1 MFIFV
6 YKIIHPHT
14 LQQIL
19 YYSILMDEDSQ
30 HSQPS
35 QYSQSQNS
43 FEETTNT
50 LPMSPPRSPPM
61 SPPRSPPMSPPR
73 SPQQLDLSLLRRFS
87 QPESIPYSP
96 HSPLSSPPSSVRL
109 SPQSQP
115 PQYSPVFTC
124 VKFTPPIRNNP
135 GPPKKSLPTIP
146 MCIDETE
153 LLNQSIKPMTV
164 LSIQPFIEPLAIE
177 IYKFIK
183 INNATILYDIEIK
196 CPNPSEYT
204 ARANKYAFSSCCG
217 FSAPVMAC
225 ILYINLLHCNQKGID
240 LLSGFSTHNFLSLL
254 DYGQPLELKNNG
266 ETIIIPNREN
276 LYERIGRFYMLIS
289 GYAHFPQDIGW
300 NKRCSTNYTLLP
312 GINLVTIFEYYP
324 NPDSTGKCATFHHFL
339 VYCLEDKDKEYKED
353 EGLKRTKKRGRDK
366 IEEESYDS
374 IIYDTWAGGC
384 DGYRHAFIRIKKF
397 SDIQDLFDRI
407 NKTKDVGKRNDIFL
421 RYFNAPNKL
430 GKFDFPEQ
438 VQVGILNGAELDKYF
453 WTYLYGKDV
462 TGNTSKYT
470 QKATQDVLDEL
481 YDSSAH
487 NSAHSSAHSSPHN
500 SAMSNSGYGVIKEN
514 KQTRRKQTRRKQTKR
529 KQTKRKQTKR
539 KQTKKKTNK
548 KEKKYIDNI

>member
-19 YYSILMDEDSQ
+19 YYSILMDEDSP

-35 QYSQSQNS
+35 QYS

-50 LPMSPPRSPPM
+50 LAMSPPGSPPG
-61 SPPRSPPMSPPR
+61 SPHFSPRSPS
-73 SPQQLDLSLLRRFS
+73 
-87 QPESIPYSP
+87 
-96 HSPLSSPPSSVRL
+96 SSPPSSVRSLQTASSSVRL
-109 SPQSQP
+109 SPRSQLLK
-115 PQYSPVFTC
+115 YSPVFTC
-124 VKFTPPIRNNP
+124 VTFTPPNRTKK
-135 GPPKKSLPTIP
+135 GPPKKSLKTIP

-153 LLNQSIKPMTV
+153 LLNQSIKPMTI

-183 INNATILYDIEIK
+183 INNATILDDIEIK
-196 CPNPSEYT
+196 CPNPSENT

-240 LLSGFSTHNFLSLL
+240 LLRSGFSTHNLLTLL
-254 DYGQPLELKNNG
+254 DYGQPLELKNRYNG
-266 ETIIIPNREN
+266 ETITIPNRQN
-276 LYERIGRFYMLIS
+276 LYERIGIFYMLIS

-339 VYCLEDKDKEYKED
+339 VYCLEDKDKEYD
-353 EGLKRTKKRGRDK
+353 EEKGLKRTKKRGRDK

-397 SDIQDLFDRI
+397 SDIQELFNRI
-407 NKTKDVGKRNDIFL
+407 NETKNVGKRNDIFL

-453 WTYLYGKDV
+453 WTYLYVKDD
-462 TGNTSKYT
+462 TGNASKYAQEPT
-470 QKATQDVLDEL
+470 QYVLDKL
-481 YDSSAH
+481 YDSAQ
-487 NSAHSSAHSSPHN
+487 SSPHSSPHN
-500 SAMSNSGYGVIKEN
+500 SAMSDSGYGVIKEN
-514 KQTRRKQTRRKQTKR
+514 KQTRKRKEIRKRNQTR
-529 KQTKRKQTKR
+529 KRKQTKR
-539 KQTKKKTNK
+539 KQTKKKR
-548 KEKKYIDNI
+548 NI